1 MPHQTVRT
9 ARKRLT
15 RHLELNK
22 ENPYCRGRPH
32 KKALAKTPTV
42 LSNRQN
48 VLRGLPEISLWN
60 TLMTT
65 FDERKSAFESKFAH
79 DEQLR
84 FTVESR
90 ANKLLAA
97 WAAGLLGRTGD
108 AETQFMNE
116 VIMADFEEPGREDV
130 FRKVASELEGVAD
143 AAAIRSKMDETLAE
157 AKSQI
162 MGET

>member
-1 MPHQTVRT
+1 
-9 ARKRLT
+9 
-15 RHLELNK
+15 
-22 ENPYCRGRPH
+22 
-32 KKALAKTPTV
+32 
-42 LSNRQN
+42 
-48 VLRGLPEISLWN
+48 
-60 TLMTT
+60 MTT
-65 FDERKSAFESKFAH
+65 FDERESAFESKYAR

-108 AETQFMNE
+108 AETQFINE

-130 FRKVASELEGVAD
+130 FRKVASELDGVANAD
-143 AAAIRSKMDETLAE
+143 AIRSKMDETLEE
-157 AKSQI
+157 AKSQV

>member
-1 MPHQTVRT
+1 
-9 ARKRLT
+9 
-15 RHLELNK
+15 
-22 ENPYCRGRPH
+22 
-32 KKALAKTPTV
+32 
-42 LSNRQN
+42 
-48 VLRGLPEISLWN
+48 
-60 TLMTT
+60 MTT

-108 AETQFMNE
+108 AETQFVNE

-130 FRKVASELEGVAD
+130 FRKVSSELKGVAE

>member
-1 MPHQTVRT
+1 
-9 ARKRLT
+9 
-15 RHLELNK
+15 
-22 ENPYCRGRPH
+22 
-32 KKALAKTPTV
+32 
-42 LSNRQN
+42 
-48 VLRGLPEISLWN
+48 
-60 TLMTT
+60 MTT

-97 WAAGLLGRTGD
+97 WAAGLLGKTGD
-108 AETQFMNE
+108 AEKQFMSE

-143 AAAIRSKMDETLAE
+143 AGAIRSKMDETLAE
-157 AKSQI
+157 AKSQV